1 MAKRR
6 KNADRKSPF
15 KRGSPGVYAGRAAL
29 ASILRRRKSWAE
41 KGKARGTVQVSR
53 PAATRCQLVGG
64 CIGLRKGACCIRI
77 GRGPGDRHTI
87 IQFGFDFVSHLF
99 NRPGNH
105 HFDTGVAI
113 RDIVVSG
120 ANRGLWETCIVLI
133 QSRAWYIDLPAP
145 VLLLTAKVPNQLGL
159 CAVVSCHTADSQ
171 KSYCI
176 RSIRVGIKHSP
187 VSWTTRSGRAFRKEV
202 RT

>member
-1 MAKRR
+1 MQKHMMAKRR

-64 CIGLRKGACCIRI
+64 CIGLRKESCCIRI

-87 IQFGFDFVSHLF
+87 IQFGLESV
-99 NRPGNH
+99 
-105 HFDTGVAI
+105 DTREMI
-113 RDIVVSG
+113 
-120 ANRGLWETCIVLI
+120 
-133 QSRAWYIDLPAP
+133 
-145 VLLLTAKVPNQLGL
+145 LLLATCLIARITRILTQESLPEISLNLVQTAGDGK
-159 CAVVSCHTADSQ
+159 
-171 KSYCI
+171 
-176 RSIRVGIKHSP
+176 P
-187 VSWTTRSGRAFRKEV
+187 V
-202 RT
+202 